1 MKNMKLICLVALV
14 ILSITAAGQDSLQQ
28 ARLKS
33 LQGKIATFSS
43 FAKKDSLFMICF
55 WSVESE
61 ESITELNSINNNLEQ
76 WQKQVPF
83 RFMAVSADEGKMV
96 SRFRPTYNMNA
107 WTFEA
112 YDDLYGDLR
121 RALHSNNL
129 PQSMIIFKN
138 EVIYEQ
144 SGWTPGTESYM
155 IERLHSLKH

>member
-1 MKNMKLICLVALV
+1 MKSICVIALV
-14 ILSITAAGQDSLQQ
+14 MFSLTAAGQDSLQL

-61 ESITELNSINNNLEQ
+61 ESITELNSINTNLEQ
-76 WQKQVPF
+76 WQKLVPF
-83 RFMAVSADEGKMV
+83 RFMAISSDEGRMT
-96 SRFRPTYNMNA
+96 SRFRPTYNMNG

-138 EVIYEQ
+138 EIIYEQ
-144 SGWTPGTESYM
+144 SGWTPGTENYM
-155 IERLHSLKH
+155 IERLQSLKH

>member
-1 MKNMKLICLVALV
+1 MKSVWMIGLVM
-14 ILSITAAGQDSLQQ
+14 LSFTAAGQDSLQL

-33 LQGKIATFSS
+33 LQGKIAAFSS

-61 ESITELNSINNNLEQ
+61 ESITELNSININLEQ

-83 RFMAVSADEGKMV
+83 RFMAVSADEGRMA
-96 SRFRPTYNMNA
+96 SRFRSTYNMNA

-112 YDDLYGDLR
+112 YVDLYGDLR

-138 EVIYEQ
+138 EIIYEQ
-144 SGWTPGTESYM
+144 SGWTPGTENYM
-155 IERLHSLKH
+155 IERLLSLKH